1 MLTLR
6 QLRYFDALAR
16 QRHFGRAAEE
26 CAVSPPA
33 LSMQIHELEQFLGG
47 ELVERRQGD
56 AMLTARGQ
64 KIAARATEILSAVR
78 DLVDLAHQS
87 GRPLVGALRLG
98 VIPTLAPYVLPQVFP
113 ELHRR
118 CPGLQLHVTERQ
130 TKTLLSDLAHGKIDV
145 ALLVLPVEKA
155 DVETMHL
162 FDDRFLL
169 LVPDHDPLSERARVT
184 LRDVEE
190 RHLILLEEDHGLR
203 GPAPAYRGPV
213 PQAGGALVA
222 TSLTTVIQMVASG
235 YGVTLLPEVAVDVE
249 IRDDRLKLLRFCEPQ
264 PQRQVG
270 LIWRRTSPCEADF
283 RAFGEIV
290 VEALNRRSNSGAVTP
305 LRARHA

>member
-26 CAVSPPA
+26 WAGSPPA
-33 LSMQIHELEQFLGG
+33 RSMQLHELGQFLGG

-64 KIAARATEILSAVR
+64 KIAARATDILSAVR

-87 GRPLVGALRLG
+87 KRPLVGTLRLG

-113 ELHRR
+113 ELQRR
-118 CPGLQLHVTERQ
+118 CPSLQLHVVERQ

-145 ALLVLPVEKA
+145 ALLALPVEKA
-155 DVETMHL
+155 DVEAMHL

-169 LVPDHDPLSERARVT
+169 LVPVSDPLSERARVT
-184 LRDVEE
+184 LHDVEE
-190 RHLILLEEDHGLR
+190 RNLILLEEDHGLR
-203 GPAPAYRGPV
+203 GPAP
-213 PQAGGALVA
+213 
-222 TSLTTVIQMVASG
+222 
-235 YGVTLLPEVAVDVE
+235 
-249 IRDDRLKLLRFCEPQ
+249 LRTMP
-264 PQRQVG
+264 
-270 LIWRRTSPCEADF
+270 
-283 RAFGEIV
+283 
-290 VEALNRRSNSGAVTP
+290 P
-305 LRARHA
+305 LRRQYRARPSRAMRTV

>member
-87 GRPLVGALRLG
+87 ERPLAGTLRLG

-118 CPGLQLHVTERQ
+118 CPSLQMQVIERQ
-130 TKTLLSDLAHGKIDV
+130 TKTLLSDLTHGRIDL
-145 ALLVLPVEKA
+145 ALLALPVEKA

-169 LVPDHDPLSERARVT
+169 LVPVSDPLPERARVT
-184 LRDVEE
+184 LHDVEQ
-190 RHLILLEEDHGLR
+190 RNLILLEEDHGLL
-203 GPAPAYRGPV
+203 GSAPAYRGSV
-213 PQAGGALVA
+213 PEEGGALLA
-222 TSLTTVIQMVASG
+222 TSLKTVIQMVASG

-249 IRDDRLKLLRFCEPQ
+249 IRDDRLKLLRFSEPQ
-264 PQRQVG
+264 PQRHVG
-270 LIWRRTSPCEADF
+270 LIWRRSSPCKANF
-283 RAFGEIV
+283 HAFGEIV
-290 VEALNRRSNSGAVTP
+290 VEALSRRSKSGVATP
-305 LRARHA
+305 LRARQA